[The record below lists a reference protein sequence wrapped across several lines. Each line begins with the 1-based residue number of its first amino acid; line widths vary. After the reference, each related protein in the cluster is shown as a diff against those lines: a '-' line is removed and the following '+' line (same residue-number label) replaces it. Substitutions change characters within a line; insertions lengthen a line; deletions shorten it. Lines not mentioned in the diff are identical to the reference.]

1 MSRKRRLLQR
11 YLAEEIRI
19 DFKAC
24 LYFFCMVFF
33 YSVYRIWH
41 GSWEAS
47 IIHMAEMISTNYLMG
62 YVQVYLLDNFDE
74 ADRFRGKEMIKT
86 VTCSLVYVLVS
97 WICGWFD
104 RGIIVTLIYWG
115 YMILCFICTFLSY
128 KVKRDIDS
136 KSLMADLQKYKEG
149 NRVHGEGD

>member
-74 ADRFRGKEMIKT
+74 ADRFRGKEMIKA

-128 KVKRDIDS
+128 KIKRDIDS